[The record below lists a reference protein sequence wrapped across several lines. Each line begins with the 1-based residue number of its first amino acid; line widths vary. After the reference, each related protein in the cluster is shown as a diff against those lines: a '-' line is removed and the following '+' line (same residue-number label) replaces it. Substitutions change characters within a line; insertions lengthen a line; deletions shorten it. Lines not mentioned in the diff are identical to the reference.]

1 MNFPYVVVQ
10 FLREGTFSEIPTSWL
25 TKDFTQCR
33 WPTTKNVTFF
43 IKNNRSPETDW
54 SLLNVKVECH
64 CETLEKAQKI
74 AEDANYAISHDETR
88 KRKRIIYIKKFDDMY
103 DTRNDSEDDDD
114 DLLPQYKTPQKQLKI
129 YKSQDSSE
137 KTSLCDKQF
146 LLKKQSYE
154 KVSHIAAKEN
164 SSIPNNL
171 LRDKSPTQIINSL
184 QTNKLNN
191 SNELLELL
199 PTQINRQNLDF
210 ISTTTPLSMAGDI
223 GKLIPICIQ
232 TLNYV
237 KSIDQK
243 LKVLEE
249 SIIDIKEPMNVFDD
263 ILPINSIENLQKFE
277 EKLENA
283 KTRMH
288 WVQFIKKI
296 GGKNSKNLIHRC
308 MSRLFTNEF
317 GKACSWRGRRNN
329 YRICDLKC
337 ICILKSVLRA
347 KGVEESEF
355 ENIASEWLR
364 FSKMRN
370 DREIKKVLPGD
381 NVHEQMDSSL
391 HESEPQFLYAEVFC
405 KDEETDD
412 TCIDQ
417 ELTQK

>member
-114 DLLPQYKTPQKQLKI
+114 D
-129 YKSQDSSE
+129 
-137 KTSLCDKQF
+137 
-146 LLKKQSYE
+146 
-154 KVSHIAAKEN
+154 
-164 SSIPNNL
+164 
-171 LRDKSPTQIINSL
+171 
-184 QTNKLNN
+184 
-191 SNELLELL
+191 
-199 PTQINRQNLDF
+199 LDF